1 MPGGS
6 IAHYAAMRD
15 ALNATG
21 RPVWLALCGWE
32 PMYASAKG
40 AGNELANSARI
51 GPDTGGGWQAV
62 LKNID
67 NTKDLGRFAGA
78 HPEGGYWNDGSLQL
92 SPGTGCPRKRSC
104 QTAQQCGGGAQ
115 CVGGTCTGGHTAAAT
130 CMTHAR
136 HRTPDVAL
144 P

>member
-1 MPGGS
+1 M
-6 IAHYAAMRD
+6 
-15 ALNATG
+15 
-21 RPVWLALCGWE
+21 
-32 PMYASAKG
+32 
-40 AGNELANSARI
+40 
-51 GPDTGGGWQAV
+51 

-67 NTKDLGRFAGA
+67 NTKSIGQFAGA

-136 HRTPDVAL
+136 HRTQFSAWAL
-144 P
+144 LGMNLVTTGNLPLIHERDPYVTQTWTNDEAIAVNRASARTS